1 MDKTKSDKFSPEEI
15 DKVKGLDQ
23 ELSQLAE
30 KALQPGDYD
39 MVRTYLKRAA
49 ESGCMQRDTFGFHPL
64 LNDL

>member
-30 KALQPGDYD
+30 KALQPGDYEIG
-39 MVRTYLKRAA
+39 RA
-49 ESGCMQRDTFGFHPL
+49 HV
-64 LNDL
+64 

>member
-23 ELSQLAE
+23 ELSRLAE

-39 MVRTYLKRAA
+39 MVRT
-49 ESGCMQRDTFGFHPL
+49 
-64 LNDL
+64 